1 MKIKRKIK
9 TRQKDRIISSLKKLV
24 TSVLYLLV
32 AIPLVAATITPGET
46 PTLLSSAY
54 TLVETITPT
63 ANSII
68 LTQVNGD
75 TGEIVGTKAYDLYL
89 TKTAYTYG
97 SGANTVAV
105 NVPFSSTPITVKY
118 DTALSNIVNSADHSG
133 ETISGLFLNATNSR
147 LQNTGKIGTVA
158 TDFIGN
164 TGSSS
169 VLNNSTGSSTNFEI
183 GKITGDFINNETTTG
198 SIINNS
204 YNDKIGEINSN
215 FIGNQV
221 GTGAIINNYLGKIGS
236 ITGDFIGNTGKISSR
251 IISNNQGAI
260 SSIKG
265 DFISNNIQGDA
276 IIANRNGAYLG
287 NISGN
292 FIANQASATEGAIIN
307 NELSFSSTP
316 SQIGT
321 ITATF
326 VNNTNTYYLVN
337 NNTSKINTANIT
349 AVNNTMGH
357 TVIFNRKGTT
367 EILNT
372 TLLGNTSEQ
381 FMINN
386 YSGTIN
392 TFSGLLAYNT
402 VNTNILIHNTDGMI
416 KVWTAD
422 LIGNTSK
429 SNLINNNDGT
439 LGDISANIINNTSVN
454 GILFNN
460 RIGVTGNITG
470 DFIDNTSKQEILKN
484 SDSGQLGNITGD
496 FIGNTSTTS
505 YLINNKTGTM
515 GDISGD
521 FTDNTANLDIIFNDS
536 GTLGKLTGNFTGN
549 TSSSG
554 HLINNTNA
562 VALGDIQGTFDNNTA
577 KDLIH
582 HVGTASLSIVGDFSN
597 NTASNALLY
606 NEKGTFAVSGDFSDN
621 TAAYLLYNTQG
632 ASATFDNSTS
642 SGTILDIYNG
652 AEDDGGSIVTSKLT
666 LNNSTLD
673 VNVQNGGVLNLNNSS
688 VKGITHSES
697 ASVSY
702 AGITNITGGADF
714 SAGTI
719 SNNTVNINNGTLTAG
734 ANTFNDGT
742 VILNANSGSTI
753 NIQEH
758 DVKVQE
764 ANFDNGSTL
773 ALKVNALSEYGQLE
787 ADTITVVDGA
797 NLHATLEHGIVN
809 KGESADIQLLK
820 ATSSTDFNNFSD
832 SFSNNIYLF
841 EKKDKNGWY
850 TITRFK
856 DGADVAAENNGTR
869 TNIEAAAAWI
879 DGPPFSPASPLADDL
894 NDLAQNDGVALLREL
909 TALAPVDI
917 PVMQEVAS
925 VQQDILLSTV
935 SRHLR
940 SDIDLHKEYVR
951 VWAEVY
957 GRKAKLSAQGKYYG
971 FDDKHQ
977 GIIIGIDKLFENGS
991 SLGLGFQRDN
1001 ADIKTLQR
1009 KMNFETNTAFVYG
1022 EYVFGD
1028 MYTSGLL
1035 SYGSSNVDEK
1045 KQVLGTLYKDDYD
1058 AQFYGA
1064 RALLGYEG
1072 NWFNPEMEI
1081 RYQYLAAKNYT
1092 DGIGQKVSKESMDI
1106 LTLRSGLRKIWG
1118 SGLLRPEIYLGAGYD
1133 VLTDRHDAFVNIEN
1147 GAGYRVYGQRLDRF
1161 SAEANLSLGIH
1172 FSNHLTL
1179 SVTYLG
1185 ELRKHYYNNTGM
1197 IGLQYAFGVNKT
1209 KKQSTQNQ
1217 KETLETDCFDCNKT
1231 TPEEKHI
1238 TTLDIAEQ
1246 ESPVQEK
1253 NVISKTNITEV
1264 ANFAFDS
1271 KEPRLNIN
1279 KMNALKEDIQANPD
1293 ALILVEGHTDNI
1305 GPEEYNKKLS
1315 LARANAVAKELA
1327 KYNYPNEIRTHGAGY
1342 SMPIASNDTK
1352 EGRAKNR
1359 RVDIVL
1365 VKDEQ

>member
-9 TRQKDRIISSLKKLV
+9 TQQKDRIISSLKKLV

-32 AIPLVAATITPGET
+32 AIPLVATTITPGDT

-54 TLVETITPT
+54 TLVETTTPT

-89 TKTAYTYG
+89 TKTTYTYDLG
-97 SGANTVAV
+97 TNTVAV

-118 DTALSNIVNSADHSG
+118 DTALSNIVNSADRSG
-133 ETISGLFLNATNSR
+133 DTISGLFLNDTNPR
-147 LQNTGKIGTVA
+147 LRNTGKIGTVA
-158 TDFIGN
+158 ADFIGN
-164 TGSSS
+164 TGSIS
-169 VLNNSTGSSTNFEI
+169 VLNNSTGGSTNYEI
-183 GKITGDFINNETTTG
+183 GKITGDFINNETSTG

-204 YNDKIGEINSN
+204 YNDQIGEINSN

-221 GTGAIINNYLGKIGS
+221 GSGAIINNYLGKIGS
-236 ITGDFIGNTGKISSR
+236 ITGDFIGNTGENSSR
-251 IISNNQGAI
+251 IISNNQGTI

-265 DFISNNIQGDA
+265 DFISNNIQGNA

-326 VNNTNTYYLVN
+326 VNNTTYYLVN

-416 KVWTAD
+416 KVWSAD

-429 SNLINNNDGT
+429 FNLINNNEGT
-439 LGDISANIINNTSVN
+439 LGDISGNIINNTSVN
-454 GILFNN
+454 GIIFNN

-470 DFIDNTSKQEILKN
+470 DFIDNTSTQEILKN
-484 SDSGQLGNITGD
+484 SDGGQLGNITGD

-505 YLINNKTGTM
+505 YLINNKTGTI

-521 FTDNTANLDIIFNDS
+521 FTNNTANLDIIFNDS

-642 SGTILDIYNG
+642 SGTILNLYNG

-666 LNNSTLD
+666 LNNSTLN

-697 ASVSY
+697 AGESY
-702 AGITNITGGADF
+702 AGITNITGVADF
-714 SAGTI
+714 SGGKI

-742 VILNANSGSTI
+742 VILNVDSDSTV

-758 DVKVQE
+758 TVKVKN

-773 ALKVNALSEYGQLE
+773 TLKVNALSEYGQLE

-856 DGADVAAENNGTR
+856 DGAEVAAENNGTR

-879 DGPPFSPASPLADDL
+879 DGPAFSPASPLADGL

-940 SDIDLHKEYVR
+940 SDIDLHKDVR

-1081 RYQYLAAKNYT
+1081 RYQYLAAKKYT

-1147 GAGYRVYGQRLDRF
+1147 GAGYRVYGQRLGRF
-1161 SAEANLSLGIH
+1161 SAEANLGLGIH
-1172 FSNHLTL
+1172 FSNHLTI
-1179 SVTYLG
+1179 SINYLG
-1185 ELRKHYYNNTGM
+1185 ELRKHYYNHTGM
-1197 IGLQYAFGVNKT
+1197 LGLKYAFGGNKT
-1209 KKQSTQNQ
+1209 KEQSNQNQ
-1217 KETLETDCFDCNKT
+1217 IEAPEKDCYDCEKT
-1231 TPEEKHI
+1231 TSEEEHI
-1238 TTLDIAEQ
+1238 TAVDIAEQ
-1246 ESPVQEK
+1246 ESTIKEEK
-1253 NVISKTNITEV
+1253 VISQTSIPEV

-1271 KEPRLNIN
+1271 KKPRLNIN
-1279 KMNALKEDIQANPD
+1279 KINALKEDIQANPD
-1293 ALILVEGHTDNI
+1293 AVILVEGHTDNI

-1315 LARANAVAKELA
+1315 LERANAVAKELA
-1327 KYNYPNEIRTHGAGY
+1327 KYNYPNEIRTQGAGY

-1352 EGRAKNR
+1352 EGRAQNR